1 MTRKS
6 QSPEINLYKT
16 LFSDSRIGSY
26 LNHTSGNPLL
36 ATMLYDW
43 NTQVSSALWELISYL
58 EVALRNAIDFQLKDL
73 SEQHWLLRLETST
86 EQRTKQ
92 SRVEILQAK
101 KRLQQSSKRAT
112 PEQIISELP
121 FGFWASLISQRYR
134 DLWPDLAGGFK
145 GMPTRNPEKLQELLK
160 STRELRNRIGHH
172 HRIWA
177 LDLNH
182 RLNDLY
188 LLGSYL
194 DPELEALLKTKS
206 RVERILDE
214 RPQ

>member
-1 MTRKS
+1 MTSKS

-16 LFSDSRIGSY
+16 FFSDSRIDSY
-26 LNHTSGNPLL
+26 LNHTNGDPLL

-43 NTQVSSALWELISYL
+43 NTQVSSAFWELISYL
-58 EVALRNAIDFQLKDL
+58 EVALRNAIDYQLRGL
-73 SEQHWLLRLETST
+73 SEQHWLFKLESST
-86 EQRTKQ
+86 EQRTRQ
-92 SRVEILQAK
+92 SRIEILQAK
-101 KRLQQSSKRAT
+101 SRLQRSSKLAT
-112 PEQIISELP
+112 PVQIVSELP
-121 FGFWASLISQRYR
+121 FGFWASLISKRYR

-145 GMPTRNPEKLQELLK
+145 GLPTRNPEKIQELLQ
-160 STRELRNRIGHH
+160 STRDLRNRIGHH

-177 LDLNH
+177 LDLND

-194 DPELEALLKTKS
+194 DPDFESLLKAKS
-206 RVERILDE
+206 RVEQLMDE

>member
-86 EQRTKQ
+86 EQRTK
-92 SRVEILQAK
+92 
-101 KRLQQSSKRAT
+101 RAT

-182 RLNDLY
+182 RLNDLC

-214 RPQ
+214 RPR